1 MSRRSR
7 MSYINRIAYN
17 LGIRDEEPNKALAA
31 ELAEKEDQEGIAE
44 VAGYLKDKN
53 KSVASDCMAVLYH
66 IGYKKPE
73 LIEPYKETFV
83 SLLNSKNNRMVWG
96 AMIALSGIAKINS
109 EYVYGKRDL
118 ITKMIETGTVITN
131 VWGVY
136 TLIALAE
143 NGWYGELKNQLFELQ
158 KKCRNVDFAKRAE
171 SMIKVM
177 ADEDMENY
185 IDILKNR
192 LPELSKGGQKRVNK
206 LLKEYDR

>member
-1 MSRRSR
+1 

-31 ELAEKEDQEGIAE
+31 ELAEKQDQAGIEE
-44 VAGYLKDKN
+44 VAGYLQDKN

>member
-66 IGYKKPE
+66 IGYTKPE
-73 LIEPYKETFV
+73 LIEQYKESFV
-83 SLLNSKNNRMVWG
+83 SLLSSKNNRMVWG
-96 AMIALSGIAKINS
+96 AMIALSGIAKVNS
-109 EYVYGKRDL
+109 EYVYGQRGL
-118 ITKMIETGTVITN
+118 ITEKIETGTVITN

-136 TLIALAE
+136 TLIDLAE
-143 NGWYGELKNQLFELQ
+143 NGWYVELKDQLFELQ
-158 KKCRNVDFAKRAE
+158 EKCRNMDFAKRAE
-171 SMIKVM
+171 SMIKVI

-185 IDILKNR
+185 INLLKNR